1 MNNQDWFPLGLTGW
15 ISLQSKGLSR
25 VFSSTTIWKDQFF
38 GAQPSLWWNSHIH
51 AWLHDMSLQSCPTLC
66 DLMECSLPGTPVH
79 GILQARIL
87 KWMAMPSSR
96 GSSQPRDR
104 TCISYV
110 SCIGRWVL
118 YHQCHLG
125 SPHTSLC
132 FPKSIHLKIWQTWTK
147 QLAVWVVKLK
157 VLQKQFPITS
167 YKPDG
172 PNIQFYVY
180 PLCFMEMWL

>member
-1 MNNQDWFPLGLTGW
+1 MVESPCSPRDSQESSLA
-15 ISLQSKGLSR
+15 LQSESINSLVLSLLYGG
-25 VFSSTTIWKDQFF
+25 TLT
-38 GAQPSLWWNSHIH
+38 HIH
-51 AWLHDMSLQSCPTLC
+51 AWLHDKSLQSCPTLC